1 MFTRTPLIDQEC
13 LIVLIGDF
21 RSVVRGRNWPV
32 AAPLMQLVAIS
43 VSSRLGCLLLL
54 DRNANHLRL

>member
-54 DRNANHLRL
+54 